1 MNDYLLAHLHSQK
14 LIFEAIIKG
23 INGRGGNS
31 TTLIIREGYEEGL
44 KEINRQ
50 IEALEFDII

>member
-1 MNDYLLAHLHSQK
+1 MNEYLLTQLHSQK

-50 IEALEFDII
+50 IENIELDIL